1 MSVSDATRDRLRW
14 RCRRGM
20 KELDLLL
27 ARWMEEG
34 WPRAGEESRLA
45 FAWLLEQPDPDIA
58 DWLLG
63 GARPAGAARAAL
75 IDDILHRRD

>member
-1 MSVSDATRDRLRW
+1 MSDALRDRLRW

-27 ARWMEEG
+27 ARWIEHG
-34 WPRAGEESRLA
+34 WPAAGEEQRLA

-58 DWLLG
+58 GWLLG
-63 GARPAGAARAAL
+63 GGRPADEARAAL